1 MQPEQSNSPA
11 SKKPV
16 PAIAAALL
24 VLASTAAY
32 VPSTSPWSRAR
43 IVELID
49 ALVALAATHGFA
61 QSDALRDLLASR
73 TDTERIKALTEMAF
87 AEVPLSGMLDAIR
100 RTRLY
105 TDLQESGQSEI
116 P

>member
-1 MQPEQSNSPA
+1 MQPEQSSSPA
-11 SKKPV
+11 SKEPA

-24 VLASTAAY
+24 VLAGTAAY

-43 IVELID
+43 IVEL
-49 ALVALAATHGFA
+49 
-61 QSDALRDLLASR
+61 LASG
-73 TDTERIKALTEMAF
+73 TDTERIKALTEIAF